1 MRKNESKIEER
12 TKTDY
17 LSTSNYL
24 NTRTIDFSKINKNKV
39 EEYIEL
45 MREHQMNCV
54 KAGNFIEAELAKQR
68 VIQLKKIQDKKL
80 FKEALKR
87 QNFDTKNFKVQ
98 KEKEIKGFR
107 KEFNDKYVEEISKLE
122 DMLNSIKKRHEEE
135 LNYYF
140 SNFEKN
146 IPFEMKP
153 SNELIDKQRQLEYY
167 IKIEDYPNA
176 HLAQID
182 VEETKKREKEKFEAE
197 KEKKIE
203 RELSKMQL
211 KHNNEIQAMQLKIE
225 NHKNQLLREQASK
238 IYELELKYRNKERA
252 LERTQ
257 KAERDSYERMI
268 YNKNKRR
275 FNRSLSMPKEY

>member
-1 MRKNESKIEER
+1 MDKKYRNQKV
-12 TKTDY
+12 DY
-17 LSTSNYL
+17 LSTRSTYNAK
-24 NTRTIDFSKINKNKV
+24 TIDFSKINKEKIDD
-39 EEYIEL
+39 YIEL
-45 MREHQMNCV
+45 MKEHQMNCV

-167 IKIEDYPNA
+167 IKIE
-176 HLAQID
+176 
-182 VEETKKREKEKFEAE
+182 E
-197 KEKKIE
+197 
-203 RELSKMQL
+203 
-211 KHNNEIQAMQLKIE
+211 
-225 NHKNQLLREQASK
+225 
-238 IYELELKYRNKERA
+238 
-252 LERTQ
+252 
-257 KAERDSYERMI
+257 
-268 YNKNKRR
+268 
-275 FNRSLSMPKEY
+275 

>member
-17 LSTSNYL
+17 LSTSNHL

-135 LNYYF
+135 LTF
-140 SNFEKN
+140 
-146 IPFEMKP
+146 
-153 SNELIDKQRQLEYY
+153 
-167 IKIEDYPNA
+167 
-176 HLAQID
+176 
-182 VEETKKREKEKFEAE
+182 
-197 KEKKIE
+197 
-203 RELSKMQL
+203 
-211 KHNNEIQAMQLKIE
+211 
-225 NHKNQLLREQASK
+225 
-238 IYELELKYRNKERA
+238 
-252 LERTQ
+252 
-257 KAERDSYERMI
+257 
-268 YNKNKRR
+268 YN
-275 FNRSLSMPKEY
+275 

>member
-17 LSTSNYL
+17 LSTTNYI

-45 MREHQMNCV
+45 MKEHQMNCV

-167 IKIEDYPNA
+167 IKIE
-176 HLAQID
+176 
-182 VEETKKREKEKFEAE
+182 E
-197 KEKKIE
+197 
-203 RELSKMQL
+203 
-211 KHNNEIQAMQLKIE
+211 
-225 NHKNQLLREQASK
+225 
-238 IYELELKYRNKERA
+238 
-252 LERTQ
+252 
-257 KAERDSYERMI
+257 
-268 YNKNKRR
+268 
-275 FNRSLSMPKEY
+275 

>member
-17 LSTSNYL
+17 LSTFNYL

-167 IKIEDYPNA
+167 IKIE
-176 HLAQID
+176 
-182 VEETKKREKEKFEAE
+182 E
-197 KEKKIE
+197 
-203 RELSKMQL
+203 
-211 KHNNEIQAMQLKIE
+211 
-225 NHKNQLLREQASK
+225 
-238 IYELELKYRNKERA
+238 
-252 LERTQ
+252 
-257 KAERDSYERMI
+257 
-268 YNKNKRR
+268 
-275 FNRSLSMPKEY
+275 

>member
-146 IPFEMKP
+146 IPFDMKP

-167 IKIEDYPNA
+167 IKIE
-176 HLAQID
+176 
-182 VEETKKREKEKFEAE
+182 E
-197 KEKKIE
+197 
-203 RELSKMQL
+203 
-211 KHNNEIQAMQLKIE
+211 
-225 NHKNQLLREQASK
+225 
-238 IYELELKYRNKERA
+238 
-252 LERTQ
+252 
-257 KAERDSYERMI
+257 
-268 YNKNKRR
+268 
-275 FNRSLSMPKEY
+275 